1 MCLRK
6 LDSQQYTRTEKLSN
20 AWRQRALT
28 WPLAAC
34 YYESTQ
40 IPIITQGSAPDE
52 PGRDPR
58 KGRPMIRVTVD
69 SIRVSLLT
77 QNRVV
82 VLREVDSRRYLPIFI
97 GPFEAEAI
105 AVALQG
111 LEPQRPMT
119 HDLLRS
125 VFNELG
131 ASISHILIND
141 LRESTFFA
149 RIVVNQGSH
158 TIEIDS
164 RPSDAIAIAVRAEV
178 PIYVEPHVLEQGG
191 TPGDFDEE
199 ETTSS
204 SETPLL
210 RDEPEQETPDEGL
223 SIFRDF
229 INTLDPDEEDKGR
242 KDS

>member
-1 MCLRK
+1 
-6 LDSQQYTRTEKLSN
+6 
-20 AWRQRALT
+20 
-28 WPLAAC
+28 
-34 YYESTQ
+34 
-40 IPIITQGSAPDE
+40 
-52 PGRDPR
+52 
-58 KGRPMIRVTVD
+58 MIRVEVD

-97 GPFEAEAI
+97 GSFEAEAI

-125 VFNELG
+125 VFTDLG
-131 ASISHILIND
+131 ATISYILIND

-149 RIVVNQGSH
+149 RIVATQGSN

-164 RPSDAIAIAVRAEV
+164 RSSDAIALAVRAEV

-191 TPGDFDEE
+191 APFEDEE
-199 ETTSS
+199 AAIDAETS
-204 SETPLL
+204 
-210 RDEPEQETPDEGL
+210 DESTDQDPVPDEDL
-223 SIFRDF
+223 SIFRNF
-229 INTLDPDEEDKGR
+229 IDTLDNEDTDQGR
-242 KDS
+242 RGS